1 MAISSA
7 DVNDD
12 LSLQALDDGWNILPW
27 LRGPLTHTTTIATR
41 VHLGGREGEG
51 EGGREGGRE
60 MVCIEGG
67 WCAEKGRREER
78 SI

>member
-27 LRGPLTHTTTIATR
+27 LRGPLTYTTTIATR
-41 VHLGGREGEG
+41 VHLGGREGDGVYRGRVVRKEG
-51 EGGREGGRE
+51 EEGGT
-60 MVCIEGG
+60 
-67 WCAEKGRREER
+67 
-78 SI
+78 